1 MKKIKIKIYHLL
13 LFFVVSLNFNNV
25 FSFESSAKNVLLIDY
40 YSNQIL
46 FSKNERKKIYPA
58 SMSKLMTLYI
68 LFDSLEK
75 GIVDLDDKF
84 SVSRNALKRGI
95 YNICRIRNRNISEG
109 FN

>member
-1 MKKIKIKIYHLL
+1 MKKIKSKIYHLL
-13 LFFVVSLNFNNV
+13 LFFVVFLNFNNV
-25 FSFESSAKNVLLIDY
+25 FSFETSAKNVLLIDY

-46 FSKNERKKIYPA
+46 FAKNEREKIYPA

-84 SVSRNALKRGI
+84 SVSRNAYQKAVSYTHLTLPTR
-95 YNICRIRNRNISEG
+95 S
-109 FN
+109 